1 MDPMTTPATTVGHRL
16 RAERTARGMSQRDA
30 VRQGATRRDPA
41 GRERS
46 GVRWY
51 QILRGIDDPNFV
63 MIDLELDTREEAEA
77 LLIAMRRIWSRVEGQ
92 VMWDPRAHIVEV
104 VEKREY
110 PR

>member
-1 MDPMTTPATTVGHRL
+1 MPILRIEHRVPNFEGWK
-16 RAERTARGMSQRDA
+16 RAFES
-30 VRQGATRRDPA
+30 DPA